1 MSVDDRIHSPAYL
14 QASLGSAVSAAFRRR
29 AWRAF
34 VMVLPVL
41 LLAHASELRAED
53 MIEIAVKDKQFQPP
67 ELSVPA
73 NKAFVLKVKNLGG
86 KAIEFESKSMKVEK
100 VIAANSEA
108 TIRVRALAPGRYG
121 FFDEFNPDTKGTLVA
136 Q

>member
-1 MSVDDRIHSPAYL
+1 MSVDDRSHWPACL
-14 QASLGSAVSAAFRRR
+14 QASPRSAESAAFRRR
-29 AWRAF
+29 PWRAF
-34 VMVLPVL
+34 VMAVPVL
-41 LLAHASELRAED
+41 LLAQASGLRAED
-53 MIEIAVKDKQFQPP
+53 TIEIAIKDKQFQPP

-86 KAIEFESKSMKVEK
+86 KAVEFESKSMKVER

>member
-1 MSVDDRIHSPAYL
+1 MSVDHRIHSPAYL
-14 QASLGSAVSAAFRRR
+14 QASPSPTAWAGIRRR
-29 AWRAF
+29 GWRAL
-34 VMVLPVL
+34 VTALPVL
-41 LLAHASELRAED
+41 LLAHGSGLRAED
-53 MIEIAVKDKQFQPP
+53 TIEIAVKDKQFQPS

-73 NKAFVLKVKNLGG
+73 NTAFVLKVKNLGG

-108 TIRVRALAPGRYG
+108 TIRVRPLAPGRYG

>member
-1 MSVDDRIHSPAYL
+1 MSVDDRIHSPAHL
-14 QASLGSAVSAAFRRR
+14 QASPGPAVSAGFRRR
-29 AWRAF
+29 AWRAV
-34 VMVLPVL
+34 VMALPVL
-41 LLAHASELRAED
+41 LLAQASELRAED
-53 MIEIAVKDKQFQPP
+53 TIEIVAKDKQFQPS